1 MFEHLHSSP
10 GRTHQRAR
18 ARAAWTLPVL
28 ALMIVG
34 CGQAAQSRPQAGG
47 QGTPNEAANDAAT
60 QRLAAASRRYIA
72 EYAAAHPVT
81 ATEWGI
87 HDHDHALRDLGAEAI
102 AARAQ
107 QIRGLLAEVEA
118 MAGATLD
125 GPARHDHRLL
135 DHALRAELLELE
147 EVRSWQRNPMLYNDE
162 ISGGLAALVDREFA
176 PLAERMRALIARM
189 DAIPGVVAAAR
200 ANLRDVP
207 RVFAET
213 GVRLAQGTLSFLRAD
228 LPATLATQGLVAVQA
243 SDAALARDFQAAHAR
258 AVAQVEG
265 FTTWLEREV
274 LPGARGD
281 FRLGRALFQRKLL
294 YEEHV
299 DLTPEAL
306 RDMNEAAIREYHAW
320 VAREAARI
328 DPGKPPVEV
337 MAALASDYPQP
348 GALLDT
354 ARQYMAQ
361 ARQYVIDRSLV
372 TLPSDDVP
380 VVRPTPAYAR
390 TGFASMSVPGPFE
403 DRATA
408 AYYNITTVDPAW
420 DAARTHQHLTY
431 FNRPG
436 LLGISVHEVFP
447 GHFVQLLY
455 RSQLPSELRK
465 VVNAGSLV
473 EGWAHY
479 TEQMMVDEGLG
490 KGAPEVRLAQLRRA
504 LQRHARWYAGLAV
517 HVFDVPIEEAA
528 ARFQEIAYF
537 AAFPA
542 LRETERAAYNP
553 TYLYYALGRMQ
564 ILALRDEYRAQRE
577 ARGQRF
583 SLQEFHDRFL
593 RLGLPPS
600 LAREAMLADAQ

>member
-1 MFEHLHSSP
+1 MVEDVHDWHAPS
-10 GRTHQRAR
+10 GRP
-18 ARAAWTLPVL
+18 RAARILLL
-28 ALMIVG
+28 APALLLLG
-34 CGQAAQSRPQAGG
+34 CGPAAPSRTPA
-47 QGTPNEAANDAAT
+47 GTPGAVDDPAA
-60 QRLAAASRRYIA
+60 QRLAAASQRYIA
-72 EYAAAHPVT
+72 EFAAAYPVT
-81 ATEWGI
+81 ATGWGI
-87 HDHDHALRDLGAEAI
+87 HDHDHALGALDAAAI
-102 AARAQ
+102 AARAEQ
-107 QIRGLLAEVEA
+107 VRGLLTEVEA
-118 MAGATLD
+118 MAGALR

-162 ISGGLAALVDREFA
+162 IASGMATLIDREFA
-176 PLAERMRALIARM
+176 PLAERMRSMTARM
-189 DAIPGVVAAAR
+189 DAIPAVVAAAR

-207 RVFAET
+207 ELFAET
-213 GVRLAQGTLSFLRAD
+213 AIRLAQGTASFLRD
-228 LPATLATQGLVAVQA
+228 DVP
-243 SDAALARDFQAAHAR
+243 AALAAQGVAAVEASDPGLVRDFERAHAR
-258 AVAQVEG
+258 AVAEVEG
-265 FTTWLEREV
+265 FATWLEREL

-281 FRLGRALFQRKLL
+281 FRLGRELFRRKLL

-328 DPGKPPVEV
+328 DPGKPPAEV

-348 GALLDT
+348 DALLDT
-354 ARQYMAQ
+354 ARQYMTQ
-361 ARQYVIDRSLV
+361 ARQYVIDHHLL
-372 TLPSDDVP
+372 TLPSDEVP
-380 VVRPTPAYAR
+380 IVRPTPAYAR
-390 TGFASMSVPGPFE
+390 TGFASMSPPGPFE
-403 DRATA
+403 DRATT
-408 AYYNITTVDPAW
+408 AYYNITLVDPAW

-436 LLGISVHEVFP
+436 LLGITVHEAFP

-455 RSQLPSELRK
+455 RSQIPGELRK
-465 VVNAGSLV
+465 VIQSGTLV

-490 KGAPEVRLAQLRRA
+490 QGAPEVRLAQLRRA

-537 AAFPA
+537 AAYPA
-542 LRETERAAYNP
+542 LVETERASFNP

-564 ILALRDEYRAQRE
+564 ILALREEYRARRE
-577 ARGQRF
+577 ASGQPF

-593 RLGLPPS
+593 RLGLPPA
-600 LAREAMLADAQ
+600 LAREAMLEP

>member
-1 MFEHLHSSP
+1 MFEHLHILP
-10 GRTHQRAR
+10 GRARGPRA
-18 ARAAWTLPVL
+18 LPVVAL
-28 ALMIVG
+28 ALMISG
-34 CGQAAQSRPQAGG
+34 CGPAQPPARAG
-47 QGTPNEAANDAAT
+47 QGAAETIDDATA
-60 QRLAAASRRYIA
+60 RVAAASRRHIA
-72 EYAAAHPVT
+72 EFAAAHPVV
-81 ATEWGI
+81 ATGWGI
-87 HDHDHALRDLGAEAI
+87 HDHDHALRDLDAAAI
-102 AARAQ
+102 AARVEQVRA
-107 QIRGLLAEVEA
+107 LLAEVEA
-118 MAGATLD
+118 IAGETLR

-135 DHALRAELLELE
+135 EYDLRAELLELE
-147 EVRSWQRNPMLYNDE
+147 EVRSWQRNPMLYNSE
-162 ISGGLAALVDREFA
+162 IAGALAGLIDREFA
-176 PLAERMRALIARM
+176 PLDERMRSLIARM

-207 RVFAET
+207 RLFAET
-213 GVRLAQGTLSFLRAD
+213 GLRLTHGTLSFLRHD
-228 LPATLATQGLVAVQA
+228 VPAALAAQGLEAVQA
-243 SDAALARDFQAAHAR
+243 SDAALVRDFERAHAA
-258 AVAQVEG
+258 AVAEIEG
-265 FTTWLEREV
+265 FASWLEHEL
-274 LPGARGD
+274 LPGAGGD

-306 RDMNEAAIREYHAW
+306 RDMNEAAIRAYQEW

-328 DPGKPPVEV
+328 DPDQPAAEV
-337 MAALASDYPQP
+337 MAAIAADYPP
-348 GALLDT
+348 SDALLET
-354 ARQYMAQ
+354 ARQYMDQ
-361 ARQYVIDRSLV
+361 ARQHVIDRKLV
-372 TLPSDDVP
+372 TLPSDEVP
-380 VVRPTPAYAR
+380 IVRATPAYAR
-390 TGFASMSVPGPFE
+390 TGFASMSAPGPFE
-403 DRATA
+403 DRATT
-408 AYYNITTVDPAW
+408 AYYNITLADPAW

-436 LLGISVHEVFP
+436 LLGITVHEAFP

-455 RSQLPSELRK
+455 RAQVAGTLRK
-465 VVNAGSLV
+465 LVHAGTLV

-490 KGAPEVRLAQLRRA
+490 DGAPEVRLAQLRRA

-528 ARFQEIAYF
+528 ARFQEIAHF

-577 ARGQRF
+577 ASGQPF

-593 RLGLPPS
+593 RLGLPPA
-600 LAREAMLADAQ
+600 LAREAMLAEEP

>member
-1 MFEHLHSSP
+1 MVEDVHDWHAPS
-10 GRTHQRAR
+10 GRP
-18 ARAAWTLPVL
+18 RAARILLL
-28 ALMIVG
+28 APALLLLG
-34 CGQAAQSRPQAGG
+34 CGQAAPSR
-47 QGTPNEAANDAAT
+47 TPAASPGAVDDPAA

-72 EYAAAHPVT
+72 EFAAAYPVT
-81 ATEWGI
+81 ATGWGI
-87 HDHDHALRDLGAEAI
+87 HDHDHALGALDAAAI
-102 AARAQ
+102 AARAEQ
-107 QIRGLLAEVEA
+107 VRGLLAEVEA
-118 MAGATLD
+118 MAGALR

-162 ISGGLAALVDREFA
+162 IASGMATLIDREFA
-176 PLAERMRALIARM
+176 PLAERMRSMTARM
-189 DAIPGVVAAAR
+189 DAIPAVVAAAR

-207 RVFAET
+207 ELFAET
-213 GVRLAQGTLSFLRAD
+213 AIRLAQGTASFLRD
-228 LPATLATQGLVAVQA
+228 DVP
-243 SDAALARDFQAAHAR
+243 AALAAQGVAAVEASDPGLVRDFERAHAR
-258 AVAQVEG
+258 AVAEVEG
-265 FTTWLEREV
+265 FATWLEREL
-274 LPGARGD
+274 LPGAHGD
-281 FRLGRALFQRKLL
+281 FRLGRELFRRKLL

-328 DPGKPPVEV
+328 DPGKPPAEV

-348 GALLDT
+348 DALLDT
-354 ARQYMAQ
+354 ARQYMTQ
-361 ARQYVIDRSLV
+361 AREYVIDHHLL
-372 TLPSDDVP
+372 TLPSDEVP
-380 VVRPTPAYAR
+380 IVRPTPAYAR
-390 TGFASMSVPGPFE
+390 TGFASMSAPGPFE
-403 DRATA
+403 DRATT
-408 AYYNITTVDPAW
+408 AYYNITLVDPAW

-436 LLGISVHEVFP
+436 LLGITVHEAFP

-455 RSQLPSELRK
+455 RSQIPGELRK
-465 VVNAGSLV
+465 VIQSGTLV

-490 KGAPEVRLAQLRRA
+490 QGAPEVRLAQLRRA

-537 AAFPA
+537 AAYPA
-542 LRETERAAYNP
+542 LVETERASFNP

-564 ILALRDEYRAQRE
+564 ILALREEYRARRE
-577 ARGQRF
+577 ASGQPF

-593 RLGLPPS
+593 RLGLPPA
-600 LAREAMLADAQ
+600 LAREAMLEP